1 VSGATENG
9 SGNRADPLRLSFVV
23 IIIVIIMIVVVVVMT
38 IVVLRLGEGRR
49 VV

>member
-23 IIIVIIMIVVVVVMT
+23 VIIVIIIMIVVVVVMT
-38 IVVLRLGEGRR
+38 ILRLGEGRR

>member
-9 SGNRADPLRLSFVV
+9 SRNRADPLRLSFVV